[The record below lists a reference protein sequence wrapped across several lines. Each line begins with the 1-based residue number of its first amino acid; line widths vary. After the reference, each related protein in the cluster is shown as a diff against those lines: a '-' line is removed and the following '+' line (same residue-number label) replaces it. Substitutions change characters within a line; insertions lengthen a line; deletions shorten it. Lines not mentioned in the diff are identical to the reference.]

1 MVEGRDLAQPDDGGE
16 GPAEPPRK
24 VSVGPDDVFQ
34 PGQVS
39 PSRWRERSF
48 FAPILLVVLISAAL
62 VYGVLAAF
70 GVLWRLLH

>member
-1 MVEGRDLAQPDDGGE
+1 MSEGRELARSGDGE
-16 GPAEPPRK
+16 GEETPPPRK
-24 VSVGPDDVFQ
+24 VSIGPQDVFQ
-34 PGQVS
+34 PGQVP

-70 GVLWRLLH
+70 GVLWRMLH